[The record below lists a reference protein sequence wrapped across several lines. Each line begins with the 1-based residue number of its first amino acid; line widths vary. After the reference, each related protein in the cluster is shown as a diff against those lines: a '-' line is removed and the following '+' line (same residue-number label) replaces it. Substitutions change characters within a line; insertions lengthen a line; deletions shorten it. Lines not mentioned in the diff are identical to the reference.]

1 MTVRQA
7 LTDLMGLGMQIVR
20 GFPKTLNERV
30 TLNHATSAI
39 LEEISWRL

>member
-7 LTDLMGLGMQIVR
+7 LTDLMVLGMQILR

-39 LEEISWRL
+39 LEEISWQL